1 MGMSDLSIEEIRAEV
16 EAWLDENWDE
26 SLTVGEWWDRLGPSG
41 YAHPMLAPNAYGK
54 GYSQSQAAAVMA
66 IMADREVMG
75 PPTGL
80 GRMLAAPT
88 IATHGTQE
96 QVDEFLPSIM
106 DGSVGWC
113 QLFSEPGAGS
123 DLAGLTCKAE
133 RDGDEWVITGQK
145 VWTSGG
151 QIADMGMLIARTD
164 PNAPKHKGITYF
176 AFDMHQPGVTVRPLT
191 EMTGRALFNEVFI
204 DEARVPHANIIGEEN
219 MGWSVANTTLMFERA
234 SLGSAGKSPASAA
247 GSGVR
252 SVRNEPVTK
261 FNRRTAGE
269 GGVPPLG
276 IGLWQYLV
284 NAAEKSGRNTDPVLR
299 QELVF
304 IDEARVPHANIIG
317 EENMGW
323 SVANTTLM
331 FERASLGSAGKS
343 PASAAGSGVRS
354 VRNEPVTKFNRRT
367 AGEGG
372 VPPLGIG
379 LWQYLVNAAEKSGR
393 NTDPV
398 LRQELVKLW
407 STIEVNR
414 LSIQRAKDPKQ
425 RTGAEPNIGKLV
437 MSDLFR
443 TFREVG
449 LSVIGADGMLT
460 GESDTQSGG
469 AVSEIAMFSPG
480 PSIYGGTDQ
489 IQRNIIGERV
499 LGLPREPGPGKDTP
513 FSDLPKN

>member
-1 MGMSDLSIEEIRAEV
+1 MSDLSIEEIRAEV

-299 QELVF
+299 QELV
-304 IDEARVPHANIIG
+304 
-317 EENMGW
+317 
-323 SVANTTLM
+323 
-331 FERASLGSAGKS
+331 
-343 PASAAGSGVRS
+343 
-354 VRNEPVTKFNRRT
+354 
-367 AGEGG
+367 
-372 VPPLGIG
+372 
-379 LWQYLVNAAEKSGR
+379 
-393 NTDPV
+393 
-398 LRQELVKLW
+398 KLW